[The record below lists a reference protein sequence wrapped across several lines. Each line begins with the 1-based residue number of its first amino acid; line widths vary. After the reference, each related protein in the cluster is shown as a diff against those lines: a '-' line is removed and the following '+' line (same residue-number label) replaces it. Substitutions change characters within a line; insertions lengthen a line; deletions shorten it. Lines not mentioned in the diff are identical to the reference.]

1 MEGEKTILDKRTFDP
16 IMGIGLVLWCLTSLF
31 NNISAIQWWLVS
43 SYNVVSLDPITK
55 TIEPTYLDIYL
66 QTMWPIPTTRDLW
79 FQLWTPNYFKIRFQ
93 RIEIL
98 I

>member
-55 TIEPTYLDIYL
+55 TI
-66 QTMWPIPTTRDLW
+66 
-79 FQLWTPNYFKIRFQ
+79 
-93 RIEIL
+93 
-98 I
+98 